1 LCFFACPFFEKLHA
15 SSYEKVE
22 EYGMKLSEI
31 LLYVIGIILFDRLLV
46 GLGYAIWI
54 IVAIIEWIR
63 SFFVASPVTHAAS
76 KVTHATS
83 KVTHAASKVAHAAS
97 PVAHA
102 VSQVAYASTP
112 SLPRRRRRPLRFAI
126 ARYGMLTQMRISG

>member
-1 LCFFACPFFEKLHA
+1 
-15 SSYEKVE
+15 
-22 EYGMKLSEI
+22 MKLSEI

-76 KVTHATS
+76 KVTHA
-83 KVTHAASKVAHAAS
+83 AS

>member
-1 LCFFACPFFEKLHA
+1 
-15 SSYEKVE
+15 
-22 EYGMKLSEI
+22 MKLSEI

-63 SFFVASPVTHAAS
+63 SFFVASP
-76 KVTHATS
+76 
-83 KVTHAASKVAHAAS
+83 VTHAASKVAHAAS

>member
-1 LCFFACPFFEKLHA
+1 
-15 SSYEKVE
+15 
-22 EYGMKLSEI
+22 MKLSEI

-76 KVTHATS
+76 P
-83 KVTHAASKVAHAAS
+83 VAHAA
-97 PVAHA
+97 
-102 VSQVAYASTP
+102 SQVAYASTP

>member
-1 LCFFACPFFEKLHA
+1 
-15 SSYEKVE
+15 
-22 EYGMKLSEI
+22 MKLSEI

-76 KVTHATS
+76 KVTHA
-83 KVTHAASKVAHAAS
+83 
-97 PVAHA
+97 

>member
-1 LCFFACPFFEKLHA
+1 
-15 SSYEKVE
+15 
-22 EYGMKLSEI
+22 MKLSEI

-63 SFFVASPVTHAAS
+63 SFFVASPVTHA
-76 KVTHATS
+76 TS
-83 KVTHAASKVAHAAS
+83 KVTHAAS

-112 SLPRRRRRPLRFAI
+112 SLPQRRRRSQRFAI

>member
-1 LCFFACPFFEKLHA
+1 
-15 SSYEKVE
+15 
-22 EYGMKLSEI
+22 MKLSEI

-63 SFFVASPVTHAAS
+63 SFFVASPVTHAASKVTHATS

>member
-76 KVTHATS
+76 KV
-83 KVTHAASKVAHAAS
+83 AHAAS

>member
-1 LCFFACPFFEKLHA
+1 
-15 SSYEKVE
+15 
-22 EYGMKLSEI
+22 MKLSEI

-63 SFFVASPVTHAAS
+63 SFFVASPVTHA
-76 KVTHATS
+76 TS
-83 KVTHAASKVAHAAS
+83 KVTHAASPVTHAAS

>member
-1 LCFFACPFFEKLHA
+1 
-15 SSYEKVE
+15 
-22 EYGMKLSEI
+22 MKLSEI

-76 KVTHATS
+76 PVT
-83 KVTHAASKVAHAAS
+83 HAAS

>member
-1 LCFFACPFFEKLHA
+1 
-15 SSYEKVE
+15 
-22 EYGMKLSEI
+22 MKLSEI

-112 SLPRRRRRPLRFAI
+112 SLPQRRRRSQRFAI

>member
-76 KVTHATS
+76 KVTHAAS
-83 KVTHAASKVAHAAS
+83 PVTHAAS

-102 VSQVAYASTP
+102 ASQVAYASTP